1 MLACA
6 KARHWLSLIT
16 LGIGAICC
24 TRLENGADSF
34 GAVSG
39 AGSAGSAGE
48 TSSNDA
54 GKNTGGSSGGGMA
67 GSTAVA
73 GSDMAGEPPDSGMA
87 GMAEG
92 GAGCVDE
99 TGFDGVGCYRCEAND
114 IITLENTCTGTTCVP
129 FDNGLRLPLV
139 KQNVLPDLPAPGGGG
154 SGGTGG
160 TGGAGGTGGGAGS
173 GGGGSAGS
181 SGVGFACDNLSA
193 DGTVIYVTGSSAAKP
208 FLQQIAQ
215 QMSLQKV
222 FVVYTSTGSCVG
234 VDAIF
239 NGTLMRTGPA
249 PAPAAS
255 ATYWESSSSTG
266 KACDLPAE
274 GVGADLGI
282 SDVFAPSCPGFELAN
297 LEALRIRD
305 AHGPVQTMTFVVPG
319 NSKYKE
325 ISQQAAYLVFGL
337 GKNGQVLD
345 LAGNQPIWN
354 DEASILQRSSSSG
367 TQAML
372 AAAIGVPPGKWKGK
386 TNKGSDDVANLV
398 QAASATQQAADAT
411 IGILGADYIDSRNLR
426 AQIRVLAYQDTHQ
439 VCAVTPDSTDTAKD
453 KRNVRDGHYPIW
465 GPLHL
470 LYKVNAAGDPQNAA
484 IRTQLVDMVGYL
496 SGSKALPN
504 GVGLIDVYAQSG
516 LIPECAMR
524 VTRNA
529 DGGAITPAKP
539 AQPCSC
545 LFEKKATGATDCKTC
560 KVQGDCGAA
569 ETCSQGYCEKP

>member
-1 MLACA
+1 MLARV

-16 LGIGAICC
+16 LGVGALCC

-39 AGSAGSAGE
+39 AGTSGSAGD
-48 TSSNDA
+48 TLNNDA
-54 GKNTGGSSGGGMA
+54 GKNSGGSSAEGAA

-73 GSDMAGEPPDSGMA
+73 GSDMAGEPSDSGL
-87 GMAEG
+87 GGGAEG

-99 TGFDGVGCYRCEAND
+99 TGFNGVGCYRCAAKD
-114 IITLENTCTGTTCVP
+114 VITLENTCTGASCVP
-129 FDNGLRLPLV
+129 FDNSVRLPLV
-139 KQNVLPDLPAPGGGG
+139 KDEKLPDLPAPGAGGSSAGGG
-154 SGGTGG
+154 GGTAGTGG
-160 TGGAGGTGGGAGS
+160 SSGTAGS
-173 GGGGSAGS
+173 GGST
-181 SGVGFACDNLSA
+181 GVGFACDNLSS

-234 VDAIF
+234 VDAIV

-266 KACDLPAE
+266 KACDLPPD
-274 GVGADLGI
+274 GVNADLGI

-297 LEALRIRD
+297 LETLKIRD
-305 AHGPVQTMTFVVPG
+305 AHGPIQTMTFVVPG

-325 ISQQAAYLVFGL
+325 ISQQAAYLVYGL
-337 GKNGQVLD
+337 GKDGKVMD
-345 LAGNQPIWN
+345 PTGKQPIWS
-354 DEASILQRSSSSG
+354 DEIAILQRSSSSG

-386 TNKGSDDVANLV
+386 PNKGSDDVAGLV
-398 QAASATQQAADAT
+398 QAASATQQSADAT

-439 VCAVTPDSTDTAKD
+439 ACAVTPDSTDTAKD

-484 IRTQLVDMVGYL
+484 IRTQLIDMVGYL